1 MHENLGTIINRGFN
15 SWVRNLNICVPF
27 ILNSFVS
34 LILELFL
41 IALMGILY
49 FASNVGTVINPATI
63 TPEELLPLIWKGFT
77 ENIVMSVLLI
87 LVFFLF
93 MIFVQSFFT
102 AGAIGMAKKASET
115 GDTVFSDML
124 ISGSK
129 NVFRLFLTTLLMTL
143 LLLVGIIFMVPGAL
157 AVGDLSLLIE
167 NPAAQIQSVGVLSI
181 GMILWGTYI
190 MAVSIVLSLTS
201 YALVIDELD
210 PLEALSA
217 GFHFFMENKLDVFF
231 VWIIYLGM
239 AFINTLVSEYF
250 GTGSIP
256 VSVLT
261 SLLPIV
267 VLHPLA
273 TVLWTRL
280 YVSRMGKKIY
290 NPLDL
295 LSDPNGF

>member
-1 MHENLGTIINRGFN
+1 
-15 SWVRNLNICVPF
+15 
-27 ILNSFVS
+27 
-34 LILELFL
+34 
-41 IALMGILY
+41 
-49 FASNVGTVINPATI
+49 
-63 TPEELLPLIWKGFT
+63 
-77 ENIVMSVLLI
+77 
-87 LVFFLF
+87 
-93 MIFVQSFFT
+93 
-102 AGAIGMAKKASET
+102 
-115 GDTVFSDML
+115 ML

-157 AVGDLSLLIE
+157 AVGDISLLIE
-167 NPAAQIQSVGVLSI
+167 NPAAQIQSMGVLSI

-210 PLEALSA
+210 PLKALSA

>member
-1 MHENLGTIINRGFN
+1 
-15 SWVRNLNICVPF
+15 
-27 ILNSFVS
+27 
-34 LILELFL
+34 
-41 IALMGILY
+41 
-49 FASNVGTVINPATI
+49 
-63 TPEELLPLIWKGFT
+63 
-77 ENIVMSVLLI
+77 MSVLLI

-167 NPAAQIQSVGVLSI
+167 NPAAQIQSMGVLSI

-217 GFHFFMENKLDVFF
+217 GFRFFMENKLDVFF
-231 VWIIYLGM
+231 VWIIYVGM

-250 GTGSIP
+250 RFRKHSGFSAYISATDCCSAPSGNCSLDASLCEQDGKENLQPFRSAFRSEWVLRGTLVFKSFL
-256 VSVLT
+256 VLKA
-261 SLLPIV
+261 S
-267 VLHPLA
+267 
-273 TVLWTRL
+273 
-280 YVSRMGKKIY
+280 
-290 NPLDL
+290 
-295 LSDPNGF
+295 